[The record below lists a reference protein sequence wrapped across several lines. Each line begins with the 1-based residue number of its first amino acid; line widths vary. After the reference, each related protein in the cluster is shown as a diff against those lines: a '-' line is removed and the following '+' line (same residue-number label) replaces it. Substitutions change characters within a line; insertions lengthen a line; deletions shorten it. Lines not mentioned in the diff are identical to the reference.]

1 MALTNCREC
10 QGTVSTEARV
20 CPHCGCP
27 NPAPAS
33 ATVLCKECGNPML
46 LNAPMCRHCGCP
58 NPRVSNSASF
68 TGHRAN
74 RPPRSPIANL
84 NTLRLWINGLILTQI
99 FLTVVS
105 ILLMLEVYHAAPDT
119 EALSEY
125 SETAYRSFASLK
137 ATIEAILTVDAL
149 NLLALIVCAILF
161 LVWSAKAHANLP
173 HLGVSKL
180 TFSPTWAVIGWIIP
194 VAFFFVPFMV
204 IQEIWKASDPRYSG
218 EDWRKA
224 PSSLLLWG
232 WWILVILARLGRSF
246 TRLVEKST
254 SDVRETIPIVV
265 FSESCWIV
273 AGILLVL
280 IVNTITNRQQ
290 QKAMTQVA
298 EAA

>member
-10 QGTVSTEARV
+10 QGTVSTEAQV

-27 NPAPAS
+27 NPAPPSTA
-33 ATVLCKECGNPML
+33 VPCKECGNPVQL
-46 LNAPMCRHCGCP
+46 HAPMCKHCGYP
-58 NPRVSNSASF
+58 NPRAANSVRF
-68 TGHRAN
+68 PEYRVN

-84 NTLRLWINGLILTQI
+84 NTLRLWINGLIITQI
-99 FLTVVS
+99 LLGTVG
-105 ILLMLEVYHAAPDT
+105 ILLVLQVYHAAPDT

-125 SETAYRSFASLK
+125 SETAYQSFANIT
-137 ATIEAILTVDAL
+137 AAIDAIFGW

-161 LVWSAKAHANLP
+161 LIWSAKAHANLP
-173 HLGVSKL
+173 HLGASRL

-194 VAFFFVPFMV
+194 VAFLFVPFMV

-232 WWILVILARLGRSF
+232 WWTLVIIARVSRSF

-254 SDVRETIPIVV
+254 SDVRETIPIIV
-265 FSESCWIV
+265 FSETCWIV
-273 AGILLVL
+273 AGILLIL
-280 IVNTITNRQQ
+280 IVNAITNRQQ
-290 QKAMTQVA
+290 QKAMIQVA